1 MKKYFLNKM
10 STGKRLAKRSIIGM
24 RVCALSPDDG
34 LYYPGRIHAVKTP
47 DSPRDN
53 QNCINLTPNTRYSVR
68 FDPNPVFIPT
78 RRALYEF
85 SSSELIGDGFGNIT
99 DVKLKPGQKVYVTN
113 NGRETC
119 GIIVEH
125 DVTMDEVTIQ
135 IQSATP
141 NEAPFE
147 LVKKLEEVRLSESR
161 RSPRLADQERDT
173 DFARLADM
181 AGDRRRSSSHSIDVP
196 MQFTQNGS
204 RKRRTSYTQ
213 DEREYLLDG
222 DDMDECNAA
231 LVLMSLSCSPN
242 SPRQAW
248 ESAIFG
254 TSPGDSIQSSSYSG
268 SSSPPLSDDGNVS
281 SSSMSSN
288 EQKYIIKQNLHKLKI
303 NQHNV
308 KVHIRRGQRTT
319 SLSASDE
326 GIVMDY
332 GEEMAR
338 KRRTRLFKCTWKN
351 CGLTF
356 AIDQQ
361 VKSHV
366 RNIHLGPKNN
376 DDEDFYFTDL
386 EDEDEAIET
395 DTNTTTSPP
404 LPPTLSHSDMARP
417 PHEDPE
423 YQRKIVG
430 NIRQGLLMSS
440 GSANGQSSF
449 AKSGPITSGSNT
461 VIHNYAWSQ
470 TSPTSP
476 QKHVKL
482 SPRPSTSYAPYTLPS
497 STYSSSNYPVLVQ
510 QYHSL
515 SSSSS
520 QASITKL
527 SHSSP
532 PQLPPP
538 PQQQHTPVIQT
549 TAKSMNSQSGIAKM
563 RAPGM
568 STPLQRRTRGENK
581 KCRKVY
587 GMDNRDS
594 WCTQCKWKKA
604 CSRFGD

>member
-1 MKKYFLNKM
+1 M

-68 FDPNPVFIPT
+68 FDPNPAFGPH
-78 RRALYEF
+78 RRGIYEF
-85 SSSELIGDGFGNIT
+85 SCSELIGDGFGNIT
-99 DVKLKPGQKVYVTN
+99 DVKLKPNQKVYVTH

-119 GIIVEH
+119 GIVVEH
-125 DVTMDEVTIQ
+125 DVSLDEVTIQ
-135 IQSATP
+135 INGG

-147 LVKKLEEVRLSESR
+147 LMKKLEEVRLLESR

-196 MQFTQNGS
+196 MPFTQNGS

-248 ESAIFG
+248 ESAILG
-254 TSPGDSIQSSSYSG
+254 SSPGDSVQSYSG

-288 EQKYIIKQNLHKLKI
+288 EQKYIVKQNHHKLKI

-308 KVHIRRGQRTT
+308 KVHVRRGQRTT

-332 GEEMAR
+332 GDEATR
-338 KRRTRLFKCTWKN
+338 KRRNRIFKCTWKN

-356 AIDQQ
+356 ATDQQ

-366 RNIHLGPKNN
+366 RNVHLGPKNN

-386 EDEDEAIET
+386 EDEDEAIEM
-395 DTNTTTSPP
+395 DATNTVATPP

-440 GSANGQSSF
+440 SS
-449 AKSGPITSGSNT
+449 SNVIVNNT
-461 VIHNYAWSQ
+461 IIHNYASWSQ

-482 SPRPSTSYAPYTLPS
+482 SPRPSTSYAPYPLPS
-497 STYSSSNYPVLVQ
+497 NTYSASNYPVLVQ
-510 QYHSL
+510 QYHSMSA
-515 SSSSS
+515 SSA
-520 QASITKL
+520 ASITKL

-538 PQQQHTPVIQT
+538 PQQHTSVIQAT
-549 TAKSMNSQSGIAKM
+549 IKGLNQNALVKM
-563 RAPGM
+563 RAPLA
-568 STPLQRRTRGENK
+568 TPLQRRTRGENK